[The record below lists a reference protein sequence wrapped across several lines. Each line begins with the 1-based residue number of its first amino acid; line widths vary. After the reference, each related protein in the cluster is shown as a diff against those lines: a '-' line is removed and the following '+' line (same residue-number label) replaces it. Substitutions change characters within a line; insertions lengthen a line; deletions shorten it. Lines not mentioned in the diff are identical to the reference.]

1 MGSSN
6 STNMNNNTIND
17 VTTDF
22 LQSIETTVR
31 NTNTAQ
37 ALASQKLTVH
47 APNLQM
53 DGCTLE
59 VNQNQYGSVKS
70 TLEVLS
76 DLNEEQTATLS
87 TQLMNAQ
94 TQALEQINEDLACCT
109 ENEADVEN
117 HIESILDTDLQ
128 MIIDKTFD
136 NMNYAS
142 SDATQEGHISLKGLM
157 CIDSDITINQNQT
170 MELVAQNLSETLM
183 DTLQEGESM
192 IDLTNDQAAVV
203 KQSNTGM
210 GTSSSGSSCSC
221 SVSIIAAAIGA
232 AILGAGAKEEGGGG
246 GGRGG
251 ASTTQYTKLDG
262 EKSINWGVVMG
273 ILIMGFA
280 ILGIAAYI
288 IRMYT
293 PEHPCPSEE
302 ICEAAWNEI
311 QAQGDAVD
319 GRTLRK
325 YHNCR
330 IRHRAQGIKPREFR
344 PRCEGYCAY
353 LTREAETPGIP
364 PNPLKWL
371 FCLKDLFKSDDEE
384 EEEEPTTE
392 ESTEVTDGS
401 TGEGFKNIP
410 EGYSNYQ

>member
-1 MGSSN
+1 MGPVN
-6 STNMNNNTIND
+6 STTMKNTTIND

-31 NTNTAQ
+31 NTNTVQ
-37 ALASQKLTVH
+37 ALASQKLVVH
-47 APNLQM
+47 APNMQM
-53 DGCTLE
+53 DGCTLN

-87 TQLMNAQ
+87 TQLISAQ
-94 TQALEQINEDLACCT
+94 TQALKQINEDLAIGT
-109 ENEADVEN
+109 ENEAEVEN
-117 HIESILDTDLQ
+117 HIETVLKNDLQ

-142 SDATQEGHISLKGLM
+142 SDATQEGHISLRGLM
-157 CIDSDITINQNQT
+157 CIDSDLTINQNQT

-192 IDLTNDQAAVV
+192 AKITNDQAAVI

-210 GTSSSGSSCSC
+210 GTSSSGSSFSC

-246 GGRGG
+246 RRRGGGGRRGG

-311 QAQGDAVD
+311 QAQGDAID
-319 GRTLRK
+319 GKTLRK

-353 LTREAETPGIP
+353 LTREAETPGIA

-371 FCLKDLFKSDDEE
+371 FCLKDLFKSNDEE

-392 ESTEVTDGS
+392 GS

>member
-6 STNMNNNTIND
+6 STTMKNTTIND
-17 VTTDF
+17 ITTDF
-22 LQSIETTVR
+22 LQSIDTTVR

-37 ALASQKLTVH
+37 ALASQKLVVH

-70 TLEVLS
+70 TLEVLT
-76 DLNEEQTATLS
+76 DLNDEQTATLS

-117 HIESILDTDLQ
+117 HIENILSTDLQ

-142 SDATQEGHISLKGLM
+142 SDATQEGHISLRGLM
-157 CIDSDITINQNQT
+157 CVDSDITINQNQT

-192 IDLTNDQAAVV
+192 TQITNEQAAVV
-203 KQSNTGM
+203 KQTNTGM
-210 GTSSSGSSCSC
+210 GTSSSGSSFSS
-221 SVSIIAAAIGA
+221 SVSIIVAAIGA

-246 GGRGG
+246 GRRGG

-273 ILIMGFA
+273 ILIMGYA
-280 ILGIAAYI
+280 ILAIAAYI

-293 PEHPCPSEE
+293 PEHPCPSED
-302 ICEAAWNEI
+302 ICEKAWDEI
-311 QAQGDAVD
+311 QAQGDAID

-330 IRHRAQGIKPREFR
+330 IRHRAKGIKPREFR

-364 PNPLKWL
+364 ANPLKWL

-384 EEEEPTTE
+384 EEEEE
-392 ESTEVTDGS
+392 EQEEETDES